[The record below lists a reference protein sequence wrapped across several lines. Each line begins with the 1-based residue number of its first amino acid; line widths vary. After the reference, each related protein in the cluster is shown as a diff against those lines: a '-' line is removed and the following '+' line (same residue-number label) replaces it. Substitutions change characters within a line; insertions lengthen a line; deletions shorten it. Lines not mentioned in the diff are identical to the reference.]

1 MYSTGTQNTEKN
13 ITLSL
18 GVEIVCTT
26 CYIKGIATAQFTMAE
41 SFNISQAIQNV
52 TTQVGDAV
60 SNVTSEIIDAVK
72 TEATD
77 LANGNLDL
85 FEGDFPP
92 IPFPDIDVPQI
103 PECLLRFQFDGLE
116 LYMELDTTLTGGATY
131 TLSLYK
137 SKSPIGFNAGKELDI
152 GISFTVDLILSVEAE
167 IDISSG
173 FHILLK
179 DGIAINLP
187 MFSDKVHDITL

>member
-1 MYSTGTQNTEKN
+1 MYSAGTHNTEKN
-13 ITLSL
+13 VTLSL
-18 GVEIVCTT
+18 GVEVVCTT

-41 SFNISQAIQNV
+41 SFNVSQAIQNV
-52 TTQVGDAV
+52 TTQVGDAI
-60 SNVTSEIIDAVK
+60 SNVTSEVIDAVK
-72 TEATD
+72 TEVTD
-77 LANGNLDL
+77 LSNGNFDLLD
-85 FEGDFPP
+85 GDFPP
-92 IPFPDIDVPQI
+92 IPFPDILVPQI

-116 LYMELDTTLTGGATY
+116 LYMGLDTTLTGGATY
-131 TLSLYK
+131 TLPLYK
-137 SKSPIGFNAGKELDI
+137 SKSLIGINAGKDLDI

-187 MFSDKVHDITL
+187 MFSERVHDITL